1 MNALG
6 PEDMDP
12 CLRGDDEEGEVG
24 PSNHLP
30 MTKQSQTSRL
40 GRPPGLP
47 MVEPDATRAAS
58 R

>member
-1 MNALG
+1 MNTLG

-12 CLRGDDEEGEVG
+12 RLRGYDEEGEVG